1 MQYQGVVSTISSFD
15 YMGNALWSFQL
26 NGDRSYYRTGK
37 IKPKVEKGNYITF
50 TAEPGKN
57 GSINVDTKSIQ
68 TKLVEA
74 EASGVSTLKATP
86 PASGSNSNQGYWE
99 AKTERDIVTQARI
112 ERQSTRNSAIEF
124 IKVLISQ
131 EALKIPAKN
140 KLEFFEQLLSHYQEE
155 FILDNSGESKE
166 EVVAVP
172 VQPNDGDDYS

>member
-1 MQYQGVVSTISSFD
+1 MQYQGVVSNISSFD
-15 YMGNALWSFQL
+15 YMGKVLWSFQL
-26 NGDRSYYRTGK
+26 NGDRAYYRTGNV
-37 IKPKVEKGNYITF
+37 KPKAEQGQYITF

-68 TKLVEA
+68 AKSAEA
-74 EASGVSTLKATP
+74 EASGVGALKATSQV
-86 PASGSNSNQGYWE
+86 SGSNSNQGYWE

-140 KLEFFEQLLSHYQEE
+140 KLEFFEQLLSHYQDE
-155 FILDNSGESKE
+155 FILDNSGETKEDKKAAKE
-166 EVVAVP
+166 E
-172 VQPNDGDDYS
+172 DSSTDDYS

>member
-1 MQYQGVVSTISSFD
+1 MQYQGVVSNISSFD

-26 NGDRSYYRTGK
+26 NGDRAYYRTGK

-57 GSINVDTKSIQ
+57 GSVNVDTKSIQ

-74 EASGVSTLKATP
+74 EASGVGTLKAAP

-140 KLEFFEQLLSHYQEE
+140 KLEFFEQLLSHYQDE
-155 FILDNSGESKE
+155 FILDNAGEVKE
-166 EVVAVP
+166 DKEAAKEDAP
-172 VQPNDGDDYS
+172 STDDYS